1 MNLLLV
7 IAGICAGLFFLG
19 YYLGNQLGRTAHI
32 RENLQRARDRQ
43 LVARIENQ

>member
-7 IAGICAGLFFLG
+7 IAGICAGLFLLG
-19 YYLGNQLGRTAHI
+19 YHLGNQLGRTAHI

>member
-1 MNLLLV
+1 MTTLLIV
-7 IAGICAGLFFLG
+7 AGICAGIFFLG
-19 YYLGNQLGRTAHI
+19 YHLGNQLGRTAHI